1 MVRSWYPPIFTLS
14 RYEMTKDQYHHG
26 DLRRALLN
34 AAERLVIREGP
45 AQVSIRAIAREAGVS
60 HAAPYHHFADREA
73 LLAAVAGSGFDR
85 LRSVMQV
92 AAGAGGPDDPLS
104 RLQAA
109 GIAYVRFAVANPEIY
124 RLMFSG
130 LLADRS
136 RYPDLEASTEAA
148 FGVLLAFLGDQGRA
162 KGRGARPDA
171 NRIPAVATATWSLVH
186 GLAFLLIEGLLADEV
201 ASHGSDEI
209 ARQVTRVLGVGL
221 RSAV

>member
-1 MVRSWYPPIFTLS
+1 
-14 RYEMTKDQYHHG
+14 
-26 DLRRALLN
+26 
-34 AAERLVIREGP
+34 
-45 AQVSIRAIAREAGVS
+45 
-60 HAAPYHHFADREA
+60 
-73 LLAAVAGSGFDR
+73 
-85 LRSVMQV
+85 MQV

-148 FGVLLAFLGDQGRA
+148 FVVLLALLGDQGRA
-162 KGRGARPDA
+162 KGQGARPDA
-171 NRIPAVATATWSLVH
+171 NTLTAVATATWSLVH

-201 ASHGSDEI
+201 ASYGSDEI

-221 RSAV
+221 RSVV

>member
-1 MVRSWYPPIFTLS
+1 
-14 RYEMTKDQYHHG
+14 MTKHQYHHG
-26 DLRRALLN
+26 DLRRALLK

-85 LRSVMQV
+85 LRTAMQV
-92 AAGAGGPDDPLS
+92 AAGAGGPADPLS

-148 FGVLLAFLGDQGRA
+148 FGVLLALLGDQGRA
-162 KGRGARPDA
+162 KGREARPGADTL
-171 NRIPAVATATWSLVH
+171 PAVATATWSLVH
-186 GLAFLLIEGLLADEV
+186 GLAFLLIDGLLADEM
-201 ASHGSDEI
+201 ASEGPEEI

-221 RSAV
+221 RSVV

>member
-1 MVRSWYPPIFTLS
+1 MR
-14 RYEMTKDQYHHG
+14 KGQYHHG

-34 AAERLVIREGP
+34 AAERVVIRDGP

-73 LLAAVAGSGFDR
+73 LLAAVAGTGFDR

-148 FGVLLAFLGDQGRA
+148 FGVLLALLGDQGRA
-162 KGRGARPDA
+162 KGQGARPDA
-171 NRIPAVATATWSLVH
+171 NTLTAVATATWSLVH

-201 ASHGSDEI
+201 ASYGSDEI

-221 RSAV
+221 RSVV